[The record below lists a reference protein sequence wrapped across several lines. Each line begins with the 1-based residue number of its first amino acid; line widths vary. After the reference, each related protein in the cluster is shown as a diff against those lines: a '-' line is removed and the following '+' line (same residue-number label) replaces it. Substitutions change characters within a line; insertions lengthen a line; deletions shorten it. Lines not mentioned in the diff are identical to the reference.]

1 MVMTEI
7 IRKPTSEPRRIGV
20 AEAKSR
26 LSELLRDAGR
36 GPTIIHSR
44 GRDLAVVVDM
54 EEYAR
59 LTSRDAKGGGAAF
72 LDRVEV
78 LKGRA
83 GGGVDSW
90 EPNRVTYEPEP
101 VFVHEP
107 RKRS

>member
-1 MVMTEI
+1 MVMTQT
-7 IRKPTSEPRRIGV
+7 IRKPASEPRRIGV

-26 LSELLRDAGR
+26 LSEVLRDAGK

-44 GRDLAVVVDM
+44 GRDLAVVLDM

-59 LTSRDAKGGGAAF
+59 LTARDVKGGGAAF

-78 LKGRA
+78 LKTRS

-90 EPNRVTYEPEP
+90 EPPRVKYEPEP
-101 VFVHEP
+101 AFVHEP